1 MDGCS
6 ADGRFASVIPLGFC
20 TICLRTDRLGESV
33 AFYRRLGFEPTGEDA
48 PGLRVSLANGSD
60 ALTFMTFL
68 ERNVINFRGA
78 HIHDLMIRLQALG
91 IRVTGHNEHP
101 EEQPLM
107 LDASGRP
114 RPDNEC
120 GHFTV
125 HDPDGHELFFNTH
138 PHERQPFE
146 AALAGVGGRSSRI
159 EGPVLG
165 RFVYCLDVRD
175 LAASVEFYATLGLGT
190 AQDDHGAWIA
200 VLGPRAI
207 PFVVQLREAAGAGS
221 VLRFYGGATN
231 GDALRERGFTRHG
244 ALWRL
249 DDPDGHRLEVLPA
262 SLLPDF

>member
-1 MDGCS
+1 M
-6 ADGRFASVIPLGFC
+6 IPLGFC
-20 TICLRTDRLGESV
+20 SICLRTDRLGESV

-48 PGLRVSLANGSD
+48 PGFRMSLANGSD
-60 ALTFMTFL
+60 VLTFMTFL
-68 ERNVINFRGA
+68 KGNVINFRGA
-78 HIHDLMIRLQALG
+78 HIHDLMTRLRALG
-91 IRVTGHNEHP
+91 VRVTGYNEHP
-101 EEQPLM
+101 DEQPLM
-107 LDASGRP
+107 LDAAGKP

-146 AALAGVGGRSSRI
+146 TAFAGKSRDPARV

-165 RFVYCLDVRD
+165 RFIYCLDVHD
-175 LAASVEFYATLGLGT
+175 LAASAAFYGTLGLQT
-190 AQDDHGAWIA
+190 LRNDHGTWIA
-200 VLGPRAI
+200 PRGHGAVHFVL
-207 PFVVQLREAAGAGS
+207 QLREAAGAGS

-231 GDALRERGFTRHG
+231 GDALRERGFRKHG
-244 ALWRL
+244 AAWCA